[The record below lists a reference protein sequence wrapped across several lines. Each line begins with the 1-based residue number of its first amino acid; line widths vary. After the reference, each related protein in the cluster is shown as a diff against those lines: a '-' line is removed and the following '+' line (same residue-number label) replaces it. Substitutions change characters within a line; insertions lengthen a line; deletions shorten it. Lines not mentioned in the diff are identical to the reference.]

1 VRFPV
6 PKVFTILS
14 VLCAGTL
21 SPGRGSAADAV
32 SFSREIAPVLQ
43 SKCVACH
50 GPDEQKGGYRLD
62 SFERL
67 LQPGDSGDAP
77 ITGGDPE
84 QSLLYALTVTDDED
98 DRMPQ
103 KDDPLPP
110 EFLTLFKRWLAEGAV
125 FDGGDRTRSL
135 VELIPPAAHP
145 APPQS
150 YPHALPVLS
159 LARLPDGQ
167 RFAIGGY
174 HEVLIRELK
183 SGELRQR
190 LTNLPERIHALL
202 PLGRRLLYAGGNPGR
217 AGEVGVRELDSSAAA
232 PSPQVLARAADT
244 FLTLALSPDGAHL
257 AAGGADKSIRII
269 ELATGRELRQLTQH
283 ADWVLGLAFSPDG
296 SRLASASRDGTAR
309 IFDPATGE
317 MLSAFREH
325 DSPVFA
331 VAFLGDGRQAASAGR
346 DGRVRFWR
354 VDRAEQVAS
363 LADLGG
369 EVFKLLGV
377 GDNLLAAGAAGDVRE
392 IIVADRK
399 VGQRWKSPRSGAVLA
414 LTVDDA
420 SGRLIAG
427 LDSGEV
433 VIWPAQAG
441 EPVRSSEPW
450 PRATELR

>member
-1 VRFPV
+1 M
-6 PKVFTILS
+6 FTFLF

-21 SPGRGSAADAV
+21 FPDLGSAADPV

-43 SKCVACH
+43 TKCVACH
-50 GPDEQKGGYRLD
+50 GPDEQKSGYRLD

-77 ITGGDPE
+77 ITAGDPA
-84 QSLLYALTVTDDED
+84 QSLLFELMVTDDED

-110 EFLTLFKRWLAEGAV
+110 EFIMLLKRWLAEGAV
-125 FDGGDRTRSL
+125 FDGGDRARSL
-135 VELIPPAAHP
+135 VEFIPPAAHP
-145 APPQS
+145 APPGS
-150 YPHALPVLS
+150 YPHAIPVLS

-167 RFAIGGY
+167 RLAIGGH
-174 HEVLIRELK
+174 HEVLIRELE
-183 SGELRQR
+183 SGKLIHR
-190 LTNLPERIHALL
+190 LTNLPERLHALL
-202 PLGRRLLYAGGNPGR
+202 PLGKRLFYAGGNPGR
-217 AGEVGVRELDSSAAA
+217 AGEVGILDLE
-232 PSPQVLARAADT
+232 SPDTVTQPHVLARATDT
-244 FLTLALSPDGAHL
+244 FLALAVSPDGSQL
-257 AAGGADKSIRII
+257 AAGGADKFIRII

-283 ADWVLGLAFSPDG
+283 ADWVMDLAFSPDG

-317 MLSAFREH
+317 MISAFREH

-354 VDRAEQVAS
+354 VDRAEQAAS
-363 LADLGG
+363 LADFGG
-369 EVFKLLGV
+369 EVFKLLAV

-392 IIVADRK
+392 ILVADRK
-399 VGQRWKSPRSGAVLA
+399 VGQRWPAAGPGAVLA
-414 LTVDDA
+414 LTMDDA
-420 SGRLIAG
+420 SGRLLAG

-450 PRATELR
+450 PRATKSR

>member
-6 PKVFTILS
+6 PKVFTLLF
-14 VLCAGTL
+14 VLCAGAL

-43 SKCVACH
+43 TKCVACH
-50 GPDEQKGGYRLD
+50 GPEEQKGGYRLD
-62 SFERL
+62 SFEHL

-77 ITGGDPE
+77 ITAGDPA
-84 QSLLYALTVTDDED
+84 QSLLFELIVTEDAD

-110 EFLTLFKRWLAEGAV
+110 EFITLLKRWLVEGAA

-145 APPQS
+145 APPEF
-150 YPHALPVLS
+150 YPHAVPVLS

-167 RFAIGGY
+167 QLAIGGY
-174 HEVLIRELK
+174 HEVLIRELD
-183 SGELRQR
+183 SGKLRQR

-202 PLGRRLLYAGGNPGR
+202 PLGKQLLYAGGNPGR
-217 AGEVGVRELDSSAAA
+217 AGEVGILELDA
-232 PSPQVLARAADT
+232 PDTVTQPQVLARATDT
-244 FLTLALSPDGAHL
+244 FLALAVSPDGSLL

-283 ADWVLGLAFSPDG
+283 ADWVMDLAFSPDG
-296 SRLASASRDGTAR
+296 LRLASASRDGTAR

-317 MLSAFREH
+317 MISAFREH

-331 VAFLGDGRQAASAGR
+331 VAFVGDGQQATSAGR

-363 LADLGG
+363 LADFGG
-369 EVFKLLGV
+369 EVFELIV
-377 GDNLLAAGAAGDVRE
+377 AGDNLLAAGIAGDVRE

-399 VGQRWKSPRSGAVLA
+399 VGRRWPTSRPGAVLA
-414 LTVDDA
+414 LTRDDA

-427 LDSGEV
+427 LDSGELV
-433 VIWPAQAG
+433 SWPAQAG
-441 EPVRSSEPW
+441 EAVSLSEPW
-450 PRATELR
+450 PRADGK

>member
-21 SPGRGSAADAV
+21 SPGRASAADAV

-43 SKCVACH
+43 TKCVACH

-77 ITGGDPE
+77 ITAGAPA
-84 QSLLYALTVTDDED
+84 QSLLFELIVTDDAD

-103 KDDPLPP
+103 KDDPLPA
-110 EFLTLFKRWLAEGAV
+110 EFITLLKRWLAEGAA

-135 VELIPPAAHP
+135 VELIPPTAHP
-145 APPQS
+145 APPEF
-150 YPHALPVLS
+150 YPHAIPVLS

-167 RFAIGGY
+167 QLAIGGY
-174 HEVLIRELK
+174 HEVLIRGLK
-183 SGELRQR
+183 FGELRQR
-190 LTNLPERIHALL
+190 ITNLPERIHALL
-202 PLGRRLLYAGGNPGR
+202 PLGQRLFYAGGNPGR
-217 AGEVGVRELDSSAAA
+217 AGEVGILELDALDTVTQ
-232 PSPQVLARAADT
+232 PQVLARATDT
-244 FLTLALSPDGAHL
+244 FLALAVSPDGSLL

-283 ADWVLGLAFSPDG
+283 ADWVMDLAFSPDG
-296 SRLASASRDGTAR
+296 LRLASASRDGTAR

-317 MLSAFREH
+317 MISAFREH

-331 VAFLGDGRQAASAGR
+331 VAFVGDGQQAASAGR
-346 DGRVRFWR
+346 DGRVRLWR

-363 LADLGG
+363 LADFGG
-369 EVFKLLGV
+369 EVFELIV
-377 GDNLLAAGAAGDVRE
+377 AGDNLLAAGIAGDVRE
-392 IIVADRK
+392 ILVADRK
-399 VGQRWKSPRSGAVLA
+399 VGRRWPTSRPGAVLA
-414 LTVDDA
+414 LTRDDA

-427 LDSGEV
+427 LDSGELV
-433 VIWPAQAG
+433 SWPAQAG
-441 EPVRSSEPW
+441 EAVSLSEPW
-450 PRATELR
+450 PRADEK